1 MTSDGQAVERLR
13 DFLRTLKPEA
23 RAMLVAE
30 LERGVLSGEESAGDE
45 LILQELRRA
54 IRVESQ
60 PASPRMGDAARMFFG
75 PVEPFL
81 IDDAPDHKRAGRISR
96 VSLEPI
102 WEWIGRDLIPAEAK
116 ALGDDINRA
125 LLAKDRVKAEQ
136 RARALHDRALLRIRE
151 GMASVTGDDKARR
164 RLAVQVGTPRAL
176 EDLATLTGILANRD
190 LLSELARRLPNH
202 LRTFERDQI
211 DSVNLLLEAA
221 IAQKSQSGAA
231 SPRPT
236 CSSTGSC

>member
-1 MTSDGQAVERLR
+1 
-13 DFLRTLKPEA
+13 
-23 RAMLVAE
+23 
-30 LERGVLSGEESAGDE
+30 
-45 LILQELRRA
+45 
-54 IRVESQ
+54 
-60 PASPRMGDAARMFFG
+60 MGDAARMFFG

-136 RARALHDRALLRIRE
+136 RTRALHDRALLRIRE
-151 GMASVTGDDKARR
+151 AMASVTGDDK
-164 RLAVQVGTPRAL
+164 
-176 EDLATLTGILANRD
+176 
-190 LLSELARRLPNH
+190 ARRLPNH

-221 IAQKSQSGAA
+221 IAQKSQSGASIAKADVFLYGFVLIMGRGWQRLGSSFALLRAQPRRMRPRA
-231 SPRPT
+231 SRRRRMGGRSPW
-236 CSSTGSC
+236 SSARSSAW

>member
-30 LERGVLSGEESAGDE
+30 LERGVLGGDESAANE
-45 LILQELRRA
+45 LILQKLRRA
-54 IRVESQ
+54 IRVESK
-60 PASPRMGDAARMFFG
+60 PAARMGDTARMFFT

-81 IDDAPDHKRAGRISR
+81 IDDAPDHTRVGRLSR

-102 WEWIGRDLIPAEAK
+102 WEWIGRDLIPAETK
-116 ALGDDINRA
+116 ALGEDINRA

-136 RARALHDRALLRIRE
+136 RTRALHDRALLRIRE
-151 GMASVTGDDKARR
+151 AMASVTGDDKARR

-176 EDLATLTGILANRD
+176 EDLATRTGILANRD
-190 LLSELARRLPNH
+190 PLSEMARRLPNH

-211 DSVNLLLEAA
+211 GEA
-221 IAQKSQSGAA
+221 IAGSGDRAGDA
-231 SPRPT
+231 ERRQRRQNR
-236 CSSTGSC
+236 